1 MTVTPLIIFFKTL
14 PYLGHKGGEN
24 WPEKVRISPKL
35 RSRWERP
42 FFSDISG
49 PNLRTSSDETAL
61 ERRDYLC
68 RFGGALPRAS
78 RNVPPNGADDREPFQ
93 RGLAGVCCGS
103 GLTWRGSKRKRQ
115 SLLSQQCP
123 LVSLFASARGQK
135 THQWTR
141 HASVAGL

>member
-24 WPEKVRISPKL
+24 WPEKVRIGPKL

-42 FFSDISG
+42 FSSDIPK

-68 RFGGALPRAS
+68 RFGGTLPRAS
-78 RNVPPNGADDREPFQ
+78 PNVPPNGSDDREPFQ
-93 RGLAGVCCGS
+93 RGLAGVCCRVDEVGA
-103 GLTWRGSKRKRQ
+103 G
-115 SLLSQQCP
+115 
-123 LVSLFASARGQK
+123 ARGK
-135 THQWTR
+135 GK
-141 HASVAGL
+141 AC